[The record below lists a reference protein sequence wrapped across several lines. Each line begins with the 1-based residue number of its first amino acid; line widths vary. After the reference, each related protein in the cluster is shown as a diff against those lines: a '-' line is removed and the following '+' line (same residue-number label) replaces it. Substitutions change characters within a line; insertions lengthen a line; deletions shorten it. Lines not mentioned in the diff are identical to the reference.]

1 MRDGNEERVLVEVVK
16 IELNG
21 IIKAIAIGWNV
32 IGVKFEVREDLSW
45 CLFWRWEGCSKRF
58 SVVGVRVECL
68 DWCPL
73 VLQLGVLW

>member
-45 CLFWRWEGCSKRF
+45 CFVQEVGGLFETI
-58 SVVGVRVECL
+58 
-68 DWCPL
+68 
-73 VLQLGVLW
+73 